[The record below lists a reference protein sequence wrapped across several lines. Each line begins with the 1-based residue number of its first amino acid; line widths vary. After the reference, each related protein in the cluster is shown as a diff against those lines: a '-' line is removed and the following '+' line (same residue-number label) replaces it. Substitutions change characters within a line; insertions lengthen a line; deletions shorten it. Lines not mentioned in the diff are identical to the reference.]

1 MFTRT
6 VARALSRF
14 GLDQRRADPHSR
26 KPAPMLLQ
34 NADALFS
41 SLDWTY
47 EPKWDGSRVLASI
60 RDGSVRGGS

>member
-1 MFTRT
+1 MLAQTMT
-6 VARALSRF
+6 RALSRF

-34 NADALFS
+34 EADALFS

-47 EPKWDGSRVLASI
+47 EPKWDGFRAMARI
-60 RDGSVRGGS
+60 RDGSVRVGT